1 MTSRRPGRSSERRPD
16 WSAAIPRLAPGLDRL
31 RHYDRSWF
39 RVDLL
44 AGLTVGAMMVP
55 QGMAYAELAGMPPV
69 TGFYAALLAL
79 IAYALIGSSR
89 HLGVGPEPGT
99 AILAATGVGAIA
111 AGDPARYLSL
121 MAALALIVGA
131 ICVLAAVARLGFIA
145 NVLSKPVLVGYITGV
160 GLTLLSSQYA
170 KFTGITIES
179 DAFFGRTRDLVG
191 GLGETDGL
199 TIAVGAATLLLILV
213 LRWKAPAVPGALL
226 GVVLATVV
234 AVVLGL
240 ESDGLRLVGEVPQ
253 GLPSFGLPDV
263 STSDVVDLLP
273 VAAGIALVG
282 YSDNVLTGRAIGARM
297 GYRIDPNQELA
308 ALGVN
313 NLCAGLSQGF
323 PISSSA
329 SRTAVPASLGSKSQL
344 VGIVAAAVVVATLLF
359 LSPVLAEIP
368 EPALAAVIVAAAVA
382 IIDVAGFRELWSV
395 SRTEFALAATSALAV
410 MVFDVLIGVL
420 VAVGLSILV
429 ALGRIA
435 SPHDAVLGAGQD
447 LDGWVDAEVH
457 PGARTLP
464 GLLVYR
470 FDAPLFFA
478 NANRYRDRLELV
490 VEENPGDEEWL
501 VLDFEGVGEA
511 DTTAV
516 DMLAELLDEQRR
528 AGRVIAIARANERV
542 LRRLERAGLIRPAGD
557 AIVFPTI
564 NAAVRAF
571 RNRAPEDVPDGSDR
585 PGLSGPPTG

>member
-1 MTSRRPGRSSERRPD
+1 MPQQSWAAPVVRR
-16 WSAAIPRLAPGLDRL
+16 LPGLERL
-31 RHYDRSWF
+31 RQYQRGWLP
-39 RVDLL
+39 VDLL
-44 AGLTVGAMMVP
+44 AGLTVGAMLVP
-55 QGMAYAELAGMPPV
+55 QGMAYAELADMPPV

-79 IAYALIGSSR
+79 IAYAFVGSSR

-111 AGDPARYLSL
+111 AGDPERYLAL

-131 ICVLAAVARLGFIA
+131 ICLLAAVARLGFIA

-170 KFTGITIES
+170 KFTGVPIDS
-179 DAFFGRTRDLVG
+179 DDFFSRTRDLLT
-191 GLGETDGL
+191 GLGEIDGL
-199 TIAVGAATLLLILV
+199 TVVVATSTLVLIQV
-213 LRWKAPAVPGALL
+213 LRWKVPAIPGALL

-234 AVVLGL
+234 AVAFSL
-240 ESDGLRLVGEVPQ
+240 ETDGLVLVGDVPQ

-263 STSDVVDLLP
+263 GRGDLVDLLP

-297 GYRIDPNQELA
+297 GYRVDPNQELA
-308 ALGVN
+308 ALGVT
-313 NLCAGLSQGF
+313 NLCAGFSQGF

-344 VGIVAAAVVVATLLF
+344 VGIVAAIVVIATLLF

-368 EPALAAVIVAAAVA
+368 QAALAAVIIAAAFA
-382 IIDVAGFRELWSV
+382 IIDVTGFRELWSV
-395 SRTEFALAATSALAV
+395 SRAEFALAATSALAV
-410 MVFDVLIGVL
+410 MVFDVLTGVL
-420 VAVGLSILV
+420 VAVGLSLLV

-435 SPHDAVLGAGQD
+435 TPHDAILGAGQD
-447 LDGWVDAEVH
+447 LDGWVDAESH

-478 NANRYRDRLELV
+478 NANRYRERLELL
-490 VEENPGDEEWL
+490 VEENPGEEEWL

-516 DMLAELLDEQRR
+516 DMLVELLDEHTRE
-528 AGRVIAIARANERV
+528 GRVIGIARANDRV
-542 LRRLERAGLIRPAGD
+542 LRRLARAGLLEPDGP

-571 RNRAPEDVPDGSDR
+571 QQR
-585 PGLSGPPTG
+585 PTD

>member
-1 MTSRRPGRSSERRPD
+1 VTTRTSRRTTPVVERH
-16 WSAAIPRLAPGLDRL
+16 LPGLDRL
-31 RHYDRSWF
+31 RHYQRRWL
-39 RVDLL
+39 RVDSL
-44 AGLTVGAMMVP
+44 AGLTVGAMLVP

-79 IAYALIGSSR
+79 IAYAVVGSSR

-99 AILAATGVGAIA
+99 AILAATGVGAVA
-111 AGDPARYLSL
+111 AGDPERYLAL
-121 MAALALIVGA
+121 MAALALIVGV
-131 ICVLAAVARLGFIA
+131 ICLLAAVARLGFIA
-145 NVLSKPVLVGYITGV
+145 NVLSKPVLIGYITGV

-170 KFTGITIES
+170 KFTGIPITS
-179 DAFFGRTRDLVG
+179 DDFFSRTGDLLT
-191 GLGETDGL
+191 GLDEIDGL
-199 TIAVGAATLLLILV
+199 TIAVGATTLLLIQL
-213 LRWKAPAVPGALL
+213 LRWRVPSVPGALL

-234 AVVLGL
+234 AVVFSL
-240 ESDGLRLVGEVPQ
+240 ETDGLVLVGDVPQ

-263 STSDVVDLLP
+263 GRRDLLELLP
-273 VAAGIALVG
+273 VAGGIALVG

-308 ALGVN
+308 ALGVT
-313 NLCAGLSQGF
+313 NLCAGFSQGF

-344 VGIVAAAVVVATLLF
+344 VGLVAAVVVIATLLF

-368 EPALAAVIVAAAVA
+368 QAALAAVIIAAAIA
-382 IIDVAGFRELWSV
+382 IIDVAGFRELWAV
-395 SRTEFALAATSALAV
+395 SRAEFALAATSALAV

-420 VAVGLSILV
+420 VAVGLSLLM

-435 SPHDAVLGAGQD
+435 TPHDAILGADQD
-447 LDGWVDAEVH
+447 LDGWVDADAH

-478 NANRYRDRLELV
+478 NSNRYRERLELL
-490 VEENPGDEEWL
+490 VEENPGEEEWL

-516 DMLAELLDEQRR
+516 DMLAELLDDHRE
-528 AGRVIAIARANERV
+528 AGRVVGIARANEPV
-542 LRRLERAGLIRPAGD
+542 LRRLGRAGLLQPDGPAR
-557 AIVFPTI
+557 VFPTI

-571 RNRAPEDVPDGSDR
+571 RKR
-585 PGLSGPPTG
+585 PTS

>member
-1 MTSRRPGRSSERRPD
+1 MTLPQQSWTAPVVRR
-16 WSAAIPRLAPGLDRL
+16 LPGLERL
-31 RHYDRSWF
+31 RRYQRSWLP
-39 RVDLL
+39 VDLL
-44 AGLTVGAMMVP
+44 AGLTVGAMLVP
-55 QGMAYAELAGMPPV
+55 QGMAYAELADMPPV

-79 IAYALIGSSR
+79 IAYAFVGSSR

-111 AGDPARYLSL
+111 AGDPERYLAL

-131 ICVLAAVARLGFIA
+131 ICLLAAVARLGFIA

-170 KFTGITIES
+170 KFTGVPIDS
-179 DAFFGRTRDLVG
+179 DDFFSRTRDLLT
-191 GLGETDGL
+191 GLGEIDGL
-199 TIAVGAATLLLILV
+199 TVVVGASTLVLIQV
-213 LRWKAPAVPGALL
+213 LRWKVPAIPGALL
-226 GVVLATVV
+226 GVVLATVAAV
-234 AVVLGL
+234 AFSL
-240 ESDGLRLVGEVPQ
+240 ETDGLVLVGDVPQ

-263 STSDVVDLLP
+263 GGGDLVDLLP
-273 VAAGIALVG
+273 VALGIALVG

-297 GYRIDPNQELA
+297 GYRVDPNQELA
-308 ALGVN
+308 ALGIT
-313 NLCAGLSQGF
+313 NLCAGFSQGF

-344 VGIVAAAVVVATLLF
+344 VGIVAAIVVIATLLF

-368 EPALAAVIVAAAVA
+368 QAALAAVIIAAALA
-382 IIDVAGFRELWSV
+382 IIDVTGFQELWSV
-395 SRTEFALAATSALAV
+395 SRAEFALAATSALAV
-410 MVFDVLIGVL
+410 MVFDVLTGVL
-420 VAVGLSILV
+420 VAVGLSLLV

-435 SPHDAVLGAGQD
+435 TPHDAILGAGQD
-447 LDGWVDAEVH
+447 LDGWVDAEAH

-478 NANRYRDRLELV
+478 NANRYRERLELL
-490 VEENPGDEEWL
+490 VEENPGEEKWL

-516 DMLAELLDEQRR
+516 DMLVELLDEHTRE
-528 AGRVIAIARANERV
+528 GRVICIARANDRV
-542 LRRLERAGLIRPAGD
+542 LRRLARAGLLEPDGP

-571 RNRAPEDVPDGSDR
+571 QQR
-585 PGLSGPPTG
+585 PTD

>member
-1 MTSRRPGRSSERRPD
+1 VTSEPSRR
-16 WSAAIPRLAPGLDRL
+16 SAAIARHAPGLDRL
-31 RHYDRSWF
+31 LHYERGWL
-39 RVDLL
+39 RVDIL
-44 AGLTVGAMMVP
+44 AGLTVGAMLVP
-55 QGMAYAELAGMPPV
+55 QGMAYAELADMPPV

-79 IAYALIGSSR
+79 IAYAVVGSSR

-111 AGDPARYLSL
+111 AGDPARYLAL
-121 MAALALIVGA
+121 MAALALTVGV
-131 ICVLAAVARLGFIA
+131 ICILAAVARLGFIA
-145 NVLSKPVLVGYITGV
+145 SVLSKPVLVGYITGV

-170 KFTGITIES
+170 KFTGIPIES
-179 DAFFGRTRDLVG
+179 DGFFGRTADLLT
-191 GLGETDGL
+191 GLGDIDAL
-199 TIAVGAATLLLILV
+199 TLTVGVATLLLILG
-213 LRWKAPAVPGALL
+213 LRWKVPAMPGALL
-226 GVVLATVV
+226 GVVLATVT
-234 AVVLGL
+234 AVLLGL
-240 ESDGLRLVGEVPQ
+240 EADGLALVGDVPQ

-263 STSDVVDLLP
+263 GLGDVVELLP
-273 VAAGIALVG
+273 IAAGIALVG
-282 YSDNVLTGRAIGARM
+282 YSDNVLTGRAIGTRK

-308 ALGVN
+308 ALGVT
-313 NLCAGLSQGF
+313 NLCAGFSQGF

-344 VGIVAAAVVVATLLF
+344 VGIVAAVIVVATLLF

-368 EPALAAVIVAAAVA
+368 QAALAAVIIAAAIA

-395 SRTEFALAATSALAV
+395 SRAEFALAATSALAV

-420 VAVGLSILV
+420 IAVGLSLLV

-435 SPHDAVLGAGQD
+435 RPHDAILGDGQD
-447 LDGWVDAEVH
+447 LDGWVDAQTH

-478 NANRYRDRLELV
+478 NADRYRERLEEL
-490 VEENPGDEEWL
+490 VEENPGEEEWL

-516 DMLAELLDEQRR
+516 DMLAELLAEHRN
-528 AGRVIAIARANERV
+528 AGRVVAIARANERV
-542 LRRLERAGLIRPAGD
+542 LRRLERAALLQPEGS
-557 AIVFPTI
+557 IVVYPTI

-571 RNRAPEDVPDGSDR
+571 QGRLTR
-585 PGLSGPPTG
+585 

>member
-1 MTSRRPGRSSERRPD
+1 VTSQQSGRSS
-16 WSAAIPRLAPGLDRL
+16 AIARHAPGLDRL
-31 RHYDRSWF
+31 RHYQRDWL
-39 RVDLL
+39 RVDAL
-44 AGLTVGAMMVP
+44 AGLTVGAMLVP

-79 IAYALIGSSR
+79 VAYAVVGSSR

-111 AGDPARYLSL
+111 AGDPGRYAAL

-131 ICVLAAVARLGFIA
+131 ICVLAAIARLGFIA

-170 KFTGITIES
+170 KFTGIAIDA
-179 DAFFGRTRDLVG
+179 DAFFGRTRDLLR
-191 GLGETDGL
+191 GLDEVDGL
-199 TIAVGAATLLLILV
+199 TIAVGAATLVLILV
-213 LRWKAPAVPGALL
+213 LRWKFPTLPGALV
-226 GVVLATVV
+226 GVVLATAM
-234 AVVLGL
+234 AVVFGL
-240 ESDGLRLVGEVPQ
+240 EAEGLRVVGDVPQ
-253 GLPSFGLPDV
+253 GLPSFGLPDFGMD
-263 STSDVVDLLP
+263 DVIDLLP

-297 GYRIDPNQELA
+297 GYRLDANQELA
-308 ALGVN
+308 ALGVS
-313 NLCAGLSQGF
+313 NLCAGFSQGF

-344 VGIVAAAVVVATLLF
+344 VGIVASGVVVATLLF

-368 EPALAAVIVAAAVA
+368 EAALAAVIIAAAVA
-382 IIDVAGFRELWSV
+382 IIDVVGFRELWSV
-395 SRTEFALAATSALAV
+395 SRMEFALAGTSTLAV
-410 MVFDVLIGVL
+410 MVFDVLTGVL
-420 VAVGLSILV
+420 VAVGLSLLM

-435 SPHDAVLGAGQD
+435 SPHDAILGAGQD
-447 LDGWVDAEVH
+447 LDGWVDAEAY

-478 NANRYRDRLELV
+478 NADRYRERLAQL
-490 VEENPGDEEWL
+490 VEENPGEEEWL

-511 DTTAV
+511 DTTAL
-516 DMLAELLDEQRR
+516 DMLVELLDEQQR
-528 AGRVIAIARANERV
+528 AGRVIAIARANDRV
-542 LRRLERAGLIRPAGD
+542 VRRLERAGLLEPAGP
-557 AIVFPTI
+557 AVMFATI

-571 RNRAPEDVPDGSDR
+571 ENRPIG
-585 PGLSGPPTG
+585 

>member
-1 MTSRRPGRSSERRPD
+1 MTSQHTG
-16 WSAAIPRLAPGLDRL
+16 WSTAITHHAPGLDRL
-31 RHYDRSWF
+31 RHYQRGWL
-39 RVDLL
+39 RIDLL
-44 AGLTVGAMMVP
+44 AGLTVGAMLVP
-55 QGMAYAELAGMPPV
+55 QGMAYAELADMPPV

-79 IAYALIGSSR
+79 IAYAFIGSSR

-111 AGDPARYLSL
+111 AGDPARYLAL
-121 MAALALIVGA
+121 MAALALTVGA
-131 ICVLAAVARLGFIA
+131 ICVLAAFARLGFIA

-160 GLTLLSSQYA
+160 GLTLLSSQYG
-170 KFTGITIES
+170 KFTGIAIDS
-179 DAFFGRTRDLVG
+179 DEFFGRTRDLVT
-191 GLGETDGL
+191 GLGGIDGL
-199 TIAVGAATLLLILV
+199 TIAVGATTMLFILG
-213 LRWKAPAVPGALL
+213 LRWKAPAIPGALL
-226 GVVLATVV
+226 GVVLATVA

-240 ESDGLRLVGEVPQ
+240 EADGLIVVGDVPQ

-263 STSDVVDLLP
+263 GVGDVVELLP

-282 YSDNVLTGRAIGARM
+282 YSDNVLTGRSIGTRM

-308 ALGVN
+308 ALGVA
-313 NLCAGLSQGF
+313 NLCAGFSQGF

-344 VGIVAAAVVVATLLF
+344 VGIVAAIIVIATLLF

-368 EPALAAVIVAAAVA
+368 QPALAAVIIAAALA
-382 IIDVAGFRELWSV
+382 IIDVTGFRQLWSV
-395 SRTEFALAATSALAV
+395 SRAEFALAATSALAV
-410 MVFDVLIGVL
+410 MVFDVLTGVL
-420 VAVGLSILV
+420 IAVGLSLLM

-435 SPHDAVLGAGQD
+435 SPHDAILGAGQD
-447 LDGWVDAEVH
+447 LDGWVDAETH

-478 NANRYRDRLELV
+478 NADRYRERLEAL
-490 VEENPGDEEWL
+490 VEENPGEEEWL

-516 DMLAELLDEQRR
+516 DMLVELLDEHQG
-528 AGRVIAIARANERV
+528 AGRVVAIARANDRV
-542 LRRLERAGLIRPAGD
+542 LRRLERADLLQPTGA
-557 AIVFPTI
+557 AVAFPTI

-571 RNRAPEDVPDGSDR
+571 ESR
-585 PGLSGPPTG
+585 PIE

>member
-1 MTSRRPGRSSERRPD
+1 VDVTSQHTG
-16 WSAAIPRLAPGLDRL
+16 WSTAITHHAPGLDRL
-31 RHYDRSWF
+31 RHYQRGWL
-39 RVDLL
+39 RIDLL
-44 AGLTVGAMMVP
+44 AGLTVGAMLVP
-55 QGMAYAELAGMPPV
+55 QGMAYAELADMPPV

-79 IAYALIGSSR
+79 IAYAFIGSSR

-111 AGDPARYLSL
+111 AGDPARYLAL
-121 MAALALIVGA
+121 MAALALTVGA
-131 ICVLAAVARLGFIA
+131 ICVLAAFARLGFIA

-160 GLTLLSSQYA
+160 GLTLLSSQYG
-170 KFTGITIES
+170 KFTGIAIDS
-179 DAFFGRTRDLVG
+179 DEFFGRTRDLVT
-191 GLGETDGL
+191 GLGGIDGL
-199 TIAVGAATLLLILV
+199 TIAVGATTMLFILG
-213 LRWKAPAVPGALL
+213 LRWKAPAIPGALL
-226 GVVLATVV
+226 GVVLATVA

-240 ESDGLRLVGEVPQ
+240 EADGLIVVGDVPQ

-263 STSDVVDLLP
+263 GVGDVVELLP

-282 YSDNVLTGRAIGARM
+282 YSDNVLTGRSIGTRM

-308 ALGVN
+308 ALGVA
-313 NLCAGLSQGF
+313 NLCAGFSQGF

-344 VGIVAAAVVVATLLF
+344 VGIVAAIIVIATLLF

-368 EPALAAVIVAAAVA
+368 QPALAAVIIAAALA
-382 IIDVAGFRELWSV
+382 IIDVTGFRQLWSV
-395 SRTEFALAATSALAV
+395 SRAEFALAATSALAV
-410 MVFDVLIGVL
+410 MVFDVLTGVL
-420 VAVGLSILV
+420 IAVGLSLLM

-435 SPHDAVLGAGQD
+435 SPHDAILGAGQD
-447 LDGWVDAEVH
+447 LDGWVDAETH

-478 NANRYRDRLELV
+478 NADRYRERLEAL
-490 VEENPGDEEWL
+490 VEENPGEEEWL

-516 DMLAELLDEQRR
+516 DMLVELLDEHQG
-528 AGRVIAIARANERV
+528 AGRVVAIARANDRV
-542 LRRLERAGLIRPAGD
+542 LRRLERADLLQPTGA
-557 AIVFPTI
+557 AVAFPTI

-571 RNRAPEDVPDGSDR
+571 QSR
-585 PGLSGPPTG
+585 PTE

>member
-1 MTSRRPGRSSERRPD
+1 MTLPPQSRTAPI
-16 WSAAIPRLAPGLDRL
+16 AQRLPGLERL
-31 RHYDRSWF
+31 RRYQRSWLS
-39 RVDLL
+39 VDLL
-44 AGLTVGAMMVP
+44 AGLTVGAMLVP
-55 QGMAYAELAGMPPV
+55 QGMAYAELADMPPV

-79 IAYALIGSSR
+79 IAYAFVGSSR

-111 AGDPARYLSL
+111 AGDPERYFAL
-121 MAALALIVGA
+121 MAALALIVGV
-131 ICVLAAVARLGFIA
+131 ICLLAAVARLGFIA

-170 KFTGITIES
+170 KFTGVPI
-179 DAFFGRTRDLVG
+179 DADDFFSRTRDLLT
-191 GLGETDGL
+191 GLDDIDGL
-199 TIAVGAATLLLILV
+199 TITVGASTLILIQV
-213 LRWKAPAVPGALL
+213 LRWKVPAIPGALL

-234 AVVLGL
+234 AVVFSL
-240 ESDGLRLVGEVPQ
+240 EMDGLALVGDVPQ

-263 STSDVVDLLP
+263 GGGDLVDLLP

-282 YSDNVLTGRAIGARM
+282 YSDNVLTGRAIGGRL

-308 ALGVN
+308 ALGVT
-313 NLCAGLSQGF
+313 NLCSGFSQGF

-344 VGIVAAAVVVATLLF
+344 VGIVAAIVVIATLLF

-368 EPALAAVIVAAAVA
+368 QAALAAVIIAAALA
-382 IIDVAGFRELWSV
+382 IIDVAGFRELWAV
-395 SRTEFALAATSALAV
+395 SRAEFALAATSALAV

-420 VAVGLSILV
+420 VAVGLSLLM

-435 SPHDAVLGAGQD
+435 TPHDAILGAGRD
-447 LDGWVDAEVH
+447 LDGWVDAETH

-478 NANRYRDRLELV
+478 NANRYRERLEVL
-490 VEENPGDEEWL
+490 VEENPGEEEWL

-516 DMLAELLDEQRR
+516 DMLVELLDEHRGE
-528 AGRVIAIARANERV
+528 GRVIGIARANERV
-542 LRRLERAGLIRPAGD
+542 LRRLDRAGLLEPGGPAL
-557 AIVFPTI
+557 VFATI

-571 RNRAPEDVPDGSDR
+571 QQR
-585 PGLSGPPTG
+585 PTE